1 MKKIDEV
8 YRRFSMIYPPSSRFV
23 PESKIHAEP
32 FASLVGVMLS
42 AQTRDEMTA
51 KACNQL
57 FAVARTPQQILDL
70 SDDELRERIRP
81 VGMYNTKTKNL
92 KKMATQLIERHNGEV
107 PKTREE
113 LMSLAGVGR
122 KSTDI
127 MMRFVYHEGAIAV
140 DTHVHRLSN
149 RLGLINTPSA
159 DATADYLAENTPEK
173 YKMSA
178 HEWFINYGKYV
189 CRARSP
195 KCDQCVFTDICDFYK
210 EQNWKKEIARSGG
223 YSRVGHNNV

>member
-1 MKKIDEV
+1 MMKKIDEV
-8 YRRFSMIYPPSSRFV
+8 YRRFSMIYPLSSRFV
-23 PESKIHAEP
+23 PEAKIHANP

-42 AQTRDEMTA
+42 AQTKDEMTA

-57 FAVARTPQQILDL
+57 FAVARSPQEILAL
-70 SDDELRERIRP
+70 SDEKLVECIKP
-81 VGMYNTKTKNL
+81 AGMCNTKAKNL
-92 KKMATQLIERHNGEV
+92 KKMSQQLIDKHDGKV
-107 PKTREE
+107 PSTREE
-113 LMSLAGVGR
+113 LMALAGVGR

-149 RLGLINTPSA
+149 RLGLVDTKSA
-159 DATADYLAENTPEK
+159 DVTADYLAENTPDK

-189 CRARSP
+189 CKARSP
-195 KCDQCVFTDICDFYK
+195 QCDKCIFTDICSYYK
-210 EQNWKKEIARSGG
+210 ES
-223 YSRVGHNNV
+223 S

>member
-1 MKKIDEV
+1 MNKIDEV
-8 YRRFSMIYPPSSRFV
+8 YRRFSQFYPPSSRFV
-23 PESKIHAEP
+23 PESKIHADP

-57 FAVARTPQQILDL
+57 LLDL
-70 SDDELRERIRP
+70 SDDELRELIRP

-92 KKMATQLIERHNGEV
+92 KRMCQQLIERHNGSV

-113 LMSLAGVGR
+113 LMALSGVGR

-149 RLGLINTPSA
+149 RLGLVNTPSA
-159 DATADYLAENTPEK
+159 DVTADFLAANTDDK

-189 CRARSP
+189 CSARSP
-195 KCDQCVFTDICDFYK
+195 KCDRCMFTDICDYYN
-210 EQNWKKEIARSGG
+210 QNQ
-223 YSRVGHNNV
+223 Y

>member
-8 YRRFSMIYPPSSRFV
+8 YRRFSMIYPTSSRFV
-23 PESKIHAEP
+23 PEAKIHANP

-42 AQTRDEMTA
+42 AQTKDEMTA

-57 FAVARTPQQILDL
+57 FAVARSPQEILEL
-70 SDDELRERIRP
+70 PDEKLVECIKP
-81 VGMYNTKTKNL
+81 AGMYNMKAKNL
-92 KKMATQLIERHNGEV
+92 KKMAQQLIDKHNGMV
-107 PKTREE
+107 PSTREE
-113 LMSLAGVGR
+113 LMALAGVGR

-149 RLGLINTPSA
+149 RLGLVDTKSA
-159 DATADYLAENTPEK
+159 DVTADYLAENTPDK

-189 CRARSP
+189 CKARSP
-195 KCDQCVFTDICDFYK
+195 RCDQCIFTDMCDYLGRK
-210 EQNWKKEIARSGG
+210 
-223 YSRVGHNNV
+223 V

>member
-1 MKKIDEV
+1 MNKIDEV
-8 YRRFSMIYPPSSRFV
+8 YRRFSQFYPPSSRFV
-23 PESKIHAEP
+23 PESKIHADP

-51 KACNQL
+51 KACNKL

-70 SDDELRERIRP
+70 SDDELRECIRS
-81 VGMYNTKTKNL
+81 VGMYNNKTKNL
-92 KKMATQLIERHNGEV
+92 KKLAKELIERHAGKV
-107 PKTREE
+107 PATREE
-113 LMSLAGVGR
+113 LMALSGIGR

-149 RLGLINTPSA
+149 RLGLVNTTSA
-159 DATADYLAENTPEK
+159 DTTADYLAENTTDK

-189 CRARSP
+189 CKARSP
-195 KCDQCVFTDICDFYK
+195 NCEKCMFTDICNFYQLLNEK
-210 EQNWKKEIARSGG
+210 LISD
-223 YSRVGHNNV
+223 SD

>member
-1 MKKIDEV
+1 MTQEEIRKKLESIDRREDKLDEV
-8 YRRFSMIYPPSSRFV
+8 YRRFSMVYPPSSRFV
-23 PESKIHAEP
+23 PESKIHADS

-57 FAVARTPQQILDL
+57 FEVARSPQQILDL

-81 VGMYNTKTKNL
+81 AGMYNTKTKNL
-92 KKMATQLIERHNGEV
+92 KKMSAQLIERHNGEV
-107 PKTREE
+107 PSTRSE
-113 LMSLAGVGR
+113 LMALAGVGR

-149 RLGLINTPSA
+149 RLGLVDTYSA
-159 DATADYLAENTPEK
+159 DVTADFLAENTPDR

-189 CRARSP
+189 CKARTP
-195 KCDQCVFTDICDFYK
+195 QCDKCIFTDICSY
-210 EQNWKKEIARSGG
+210 
-223 YSRVGHNNV
+223 YNNETN

>member
-1 MKKIDEV
+1 MNKINEV
-8 YRRFSMIYPPSSRFV
+8 YRRFSKIYPPSSRFV
-23 PESKIHAEP
+23 PESKIHADA
-32 FASLVGVMLS
+32 FCSLVGVVLS

-51 KACNQL
+51 RACNNL
-57 FAVARTPQQILDL
+57 FAITDTPEGILEL
-70 SDDELRERIRP
+70 SDERLVACIKP
-81 VGMYNTKTKNL
+81 VGMYNNKAKNL
-92 KKMATQLIERHNGEV
+92 KKMCTQLIERHAGRV
-107 PKTREE
+107 PNTRQE
-113 LMSLAGVGR
+113 LMALAGVGR

-149 RLGLINTPSA
+149 RLGLVSTPSA
-159 DATADYLAENTPEK
+159 DVTADFLAENTPEH

-195 KCDQCVFTDICDFYK
+195 KCGECIFTDICDYYEK
-210 EQNWKKEIARSGG
+210 SC
-223 YSRVGHNNV
+223 

>member
-8 YRRFSMIYPPSSRFV
+8 YRRFSTIYPPSSRFV
-23 PESKIHAEP
+23 PESKIHADP

-42 AQTRDEMTA
+42 AQTKDEMTA
-51 KACNQL
+51 KACKQL
-57 FAVARTPQQILDL
+57 FEVATTPQQILNL
-70 SDDELRERIRP
+70 SDDELRERIKP
-81 VGMYNTKTKNL
+81 AGMYNTKTKNL
-92 KKMATQLIERHNGEV
+92 KKMATQLVELHNGEV
-107 PKTREE
+107 PKTREK
-113 LMSLAGVGR
+113 LMALAGIGR

-149 RLGLINTPSA
+149 RLGLVNTQSA
-159 DATADYLAENTPEK
+159 DVTADYLAENTPDK

-189 CRARSP
+189 CKARSP
-195 KCDQCVFTDICDFYK
+195 LCDRCIFTDLCDYYNK
-210 EQNWKKEIARSGG
+210 
-223 YSRVGHNNV
+223 

>member
-1 MKKIDEV
+1 MKKIDEI
-8 YRRFSMIYPPSSRFV
+8 YRRFSMIYPPSTRFV
-23 PESKIHAEP
+23 PESKIHADP

-42 AQTRDEMTA
+42 AQTRDEMTGR
-51 KACNQL
+51 ACKQL
-57 FAVARTPQQILDL
+57 FAVAWTPEQVLQL
-70 SDDELRERIRP
+70 SDDELREKIRP

-92 KKMATQLIERHNGEV
+92 KKLCQVLVEKYNGQV

-113 LMSLAGVGR
+113 LMSLPGIGR

-149 RLGLINTPSA
+149 RLGIVNTPSA
-159 DATADYLAENTPEK
+159 DVTADYLTENTPEK
-173 YKMSA
+173 FKMSA

-195 KCDQCVFTDICDFYK
+195 RCDQCIFTDLCSYYNGNK
-210 EQNWKKEIARSGG
+210 S
-223 YSRVGHNNV
+223 

>member
-1 MKKIDEV
+1 MMSGKMKKIDEV
-8 YRRFSMIYPPSSRFV
+8 YLRFSQFYPPSSRFV
-23 PESKIHAEP
+23 PESKIHADP

-57 FAVARTPQQILDL
+57 FPVARTPQQILDL
-70 SDDELRERIRP
+70 SDDELRELIRP

-92 KKMATQLIERHNGEV
+92 KKMCQQLIERHNGSV

-113 LMSLAGVGR
+113 LMALSGVGR

-149 RLGLINTPSA
+149 RLGLVNTPSA
-159 DATADYLAENTPEK
+159 DVTADFLAANTEDK

-189 CRARSP
+189 CSARSP
-195 KCDQCVFTDICDFYK
+195 KCDRCIFTDLCDYYK
-210 EQNWKKEIARSGG
+210 DTKWKQ
-223 YSRVGHNNV
+223 

>member
-1 MKKIDEV
+1 MNKIDEV

-42 AQTRDEMTA
+42 AQTKDEMTA

-57 FAVARTPQQILDL
+57 FAVARSPQEILAL
-70 SDDELRERIRP
+70 SYEKLVECIKP
-81 VGMYNTKTKNL
+81 AGMYNTKAKNL
-92 KKMATQLIERHNGEV
+92 KKMSQQLIDRHNGKV
-107 PKTREE
+107 PNTREE
-113 LMSLAGVGR
+113 LMALAGIGR

-149 RLGLINTPSA
+149 RLGLINTTSA
-159 DATADYLAENTPEK
+159 DVTADFLAENTPEK
-173 YKMSA
+173 FKMSA

-189 CRARSP
+189 CKARSP
-195 KCDQCVFTDICDFYK
+195 NCAQCIFTDICSYYK
-210 EQNWKKEIARSGG
+210 E
-223 YSRVGHNNV
+223 NNNEPN